1 MAYGSDVVR
10 LCRVALAAAALW
22 ALAGVFA
29 LATQESPA
37 PASRA
42 AADGSAEAEAS
53 DTSGAGD
60 APAAGGTAADDTDAT
75 ADDGTVVV
83 DFLNQPVEGDLD
95 TILERGFLRIGT
107 IYDPLFFAYNGA
119 DEYGAVADL
128 AKELAKHLKSKFGKA
143 ARTLTVV
150 PIPMPRGEL
159 LDALDE
165 GRVELVAANLTIT
178 PERAG
183 RVAFTD
189 PMIKEVRE
197 VVVTGPELDDLSS
210 LDDLVETGLH
220 LRASSSYAEHLAAL
234 NAERTEA
241 GKAPIPTTAV
251 DERLQDHDL
260 LELVAAGVVP
270 AVPVDD
276 HKAALWAQVFEG
288 LVIHE
293 GLALNE
299 GGEVAWAVKQDRP
312 KLLEALNGFVAS
324 AKKGTELGNIIFNRY
339 LGDPERIANALGAE
353 PTARLREVL
362 GFIREFAAAYDF
374 EPLMIA
380 AQGFQ
385 ESRLDQSK
393 RSSAGAVGIMQ
404 LLPSTARDKNVN
416 IPDISTA
423 EKNVEAGVKYL
434 RFLRDRYFSEEGVAP
449 EDRVFMSLAAYNAGP
464 GNIRKARA
472 RAEKMGLDPDVWF
485 DNVEIA
491 TARVVSREPVIYVR
505 NILKYYTSYTLYREL
520 AEADADA
527 APQSE

>member
-1 MAYGSDVVR
+1 MAYGFSPSSV
-10 LCRVALAAAALW
+10 CRVALTATALW
-22 ALAGVFA
+22 ALAGA
-29 LATQESPA
+29 PSLAAEESPA
-37 PASRA
+37 PAPLA
-42 AADGSAEAEAS
+42 EVEGSAEAE
-53 DTSGAGD
+53 GAGAPHNGD
-60 APAAGGTAADDTDAT
+60 APAPKDAAAEPAPTDAT
-75 ADDGTVVV
+75 AHDGTIVV

-95 TILERGFLRIGT
+95 AILERGFIRIGT

-119 DEYGAVADL
+119 DEYGVVADL
-128 AKELAKHLKSKFGKA
+128 AKELAKHLKAKFGKA

-150 PIPMPRGEL
+150 PIPMPRDEL

-178 PERAG
+178 PERAE

-197 VVVTGPELDDLSS
+197 IVVTGPDLGDLSS

-241 GKAPIPTTAV
+241 GKAPVPTTAV

-260 LELVAAGVVP
+260 LELAAAGVVP
-270 AVPVDD
+270 AIPVDD
-276 HKAALWAQVFEG
+276 HKAALWAEVFEG
-288 LVIHE
+288 LVVHE
-293 GLALNE
+293 DLVLNE

-312 KLLEALNGFVAS
+312 KLLEALNGFVAK
-324 AKKGTELGNIIFNRY
+324 AQKGTELGNIIFKRY

-353 PTARLREVL
+353 PTARLCEVL

-393 RSSAGAVGIMQ
+393 RSSAGAIGIMQ

-434 RFLRDRYFSEEGVAP
+434 RFLRDRYFSEEGIAP

-472 RAEKMGLDPDVWF
+472 RAEKMGLDRDVWF

-520 AEADADA
+520 AEA
-527 APQSE
+527 APKVE